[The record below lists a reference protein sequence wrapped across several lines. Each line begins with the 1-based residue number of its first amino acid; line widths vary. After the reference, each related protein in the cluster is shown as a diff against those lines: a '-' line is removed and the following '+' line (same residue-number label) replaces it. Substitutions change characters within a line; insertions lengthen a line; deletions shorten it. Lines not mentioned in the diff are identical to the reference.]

1 MWIFRKKCDIK
12 HSSNNLYGIGVDER
26 VYQLAYFAVMMKA
39 RQYNRRILNFEIDGK
54 TVEPNLVSRE
64 NSKRIEE
71 SALNRL
77 GDLKSIANKLI
88 HVFEY
93 AEELGSVIKV
103 NYSLDELN
111 QLENKINQLLLIKV
125 QG

>member
-1 MWIFRKKCDIK
+1 
-12 HSSNNLYGIGVDER
+12 
-26 VYQLAYFAVMMKA
+26 MKA
-39 RQYNRRILNFEIDGK
+39 RQYNRRILNFEVDGK
-54 TVEPNLVSRE
+54 KVVPNLVSCE

-77 GDLKSIANKLI
+77 GDLKSLANKLI

>member
-1 MWIFRKKCDIK
+1 
-12 HSSNNLYGIGVDER
+12 
-26 VYQLAYFAVMMKA
+26 MMKA